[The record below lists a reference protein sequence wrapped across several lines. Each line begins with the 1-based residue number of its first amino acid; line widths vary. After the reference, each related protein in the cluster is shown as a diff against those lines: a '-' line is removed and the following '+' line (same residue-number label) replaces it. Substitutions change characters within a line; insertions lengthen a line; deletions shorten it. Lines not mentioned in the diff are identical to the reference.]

1 MRVYLASADV
11 VTPQALE
18 IMGKVKTDVL
28 GDMDLEF
35 STLSPGDSI
44 PPRATVFAMGKY
56 ARRGQERVVVCPSV
70 GQIVT
75 RADIVT
81 RLTQAFKL
89 LVTPPELPEF
99 EYTVLRTK
107 SILLENLRGIEGRE
121 VMADIETSGDV
132 EFDLPHPSR
141 IITISFTF
149 GDMNYVI
156 PEELCQDAEVYEAW
170 CRFMEHNFIMFVN
183 GKFDLKYF
191 PDSDA
196 NFAFDP
202 QLAHYALYPAA
213 GEHGLKPVT
222 KKLFGFDDWDA
233 ETKQYRGTATYT
245 EYEKFEDG
253 SWHDARKYTIGSGF
267 ERIPRD
273 ILYKYGA
280 YDVYASWLWANAMR
294 DDLRYNEEAQQV
306 FWKRMELS
314 ELFRKAE
321 MKGFTIDVEY
331 LTELRTILSAERVV
345 QCAQLDEIAGVKLNP
360 NSPAQVIA
368 WFEEQGYPLPKF
380 KVKSGKE
387 KGKMKVSSSKEAM
400 EKVLESGEYSEQCE
414 QFAKTLLEIR
424 GLTKNIGT
432 YCDGFL
438 ERAHGSQIHT
448 TFNLTGPITGRLANN
463 GAGIMTIPRDEKLR
477 RMVVPSGPGR
487 VLVKPDYGQLEMRI
501 VAALSGDERF
511 IKAFQ
516 PGMPDFFVSMIPEV
530 FPDADLTGY
539 TVAML
544 KKSQWRT
551 DIKPFSH
558 GLNYGRGY
566 RAIAKELKMD
576 EQDAYRIASN
586 YLGPEGEGLNAWQT
600 EVKRKAVEGEDI
612 VTPYGFHLQ
621 SELVTRQNRNAVEN
635 SALSFLPQSMGND
648 ICLAAALRIAPQLE
662 SYDAWIVA
670 TIHDQIIVDAPIE
683 YAKLIGELMER
694 EMLAEGTN
702 QFGDLL
708 VMEAEPEYG
717 FNWAEK
723 MDPKQW
729 DEWLTENFVS
739 QQSLDTRIQVPVG

>member
-1 MRVYLASADV
+1 MRVYLASPDV

-18 IMGKVKTDVL
+18 IMGKVKQDVL
-28 GDMDLEF
+28 GDMELEF
-35 STLSPGDSI
+35 AQVPLNADL

-75 RADIVT
+75 RADIVS

-89 LVTPPELPEF
+89 LVSPPELPEF

-107 SILLENLRGIEGRE
+107 SILLENLRTIEGRE
-121 VMADIETSGDV
+121 VMCDTEISGDV
-132 EFDLPHPSR
+132 EVDLPEPR
-141 IITISFTF
+141 RLITISFTF

-156 PEELCQDAEVYEAW
+156 PEELCQDADVYQAW
-170 CRFMEHNFIMFVN
+170 CRFQENNFIMYVN

-213 GEHGLKPVT
+213 GDHGLKPVT
-222 KKLFGFDDWDA
+222 KKLFGFEDWDA
-233 ETKQYRGTATYT
+233 ELQQYLPSATYET
-245 EYEKFEDG
+245 YEKFEDG
-253 SWHDARKYTIGSGF
+253 SWHDARSYPRRQGGGSGY

-273 ILYKYGA
+273 ILYRYAA
-280 YDVYASWLWANAMR
+280 YDVYAAWLWQAAMR
-294 DDLRYNEEAQQV
+294 DDLRYNEDAQKV

-314 ELFRKAE
+314 ELFKRAE
-321 MKGFTIDVEY
+321 AKGFTIDVDY
-331 LTELRTILSAERVV
+331 LTELQGILEAERVV
-345 QCAQLDEIAGVKLNP
+345 QCAQLDVIAGRKLNP
-360 NSPAQVIA
+360 NSPQQVIA
-368 WFEEQGYPLPKF
+368 WFEGQGYPLPKL
-380 KVKSGKE
+380 KVKSGKD
-387 KGKMKVSSSKEAM
+387 KGKMKVSSSEDAM
-400 EKVLESGEYSEQCE
+400 TKVIESGEYSQQCE
-414 QFAKTLLEIR
+414 DFATTLLEIR

-432 YCDGFL
+432 YCKGFL
-438 ERAHGSQIHT
+438 ERAHGNTIHT
-448 TFNLTGPITGRLANN
+448 VFNLTGPITGRLANR

-477 RMVVPSGPGR
+477 RMVIPSGPGR

-516 PGMPDFFVSMIPEV
+516 PGMPDFFVTMLPEV
-530 FPDADLTGY
+530 FPNVDFSEMTPAQ
-539 TVAML
+539 M
-544 KKSQWRT
+544 KKSHYRT
-551 DIKPFSH
+551 TVKPFSH

-566 RAIAKELKMD
+566 QAIAKELKMD
-576 EQDAYRIASN
+576 PQDAYRIASN

-621 SELVTRQNRNAVEN
+621 SELVTRQNRNQVEN

-648 ICLAAALRIAPQLE
+648 ICLAAALRIEPQLVP
-662 SYDAWIVA
+662 YDAWIVA

-694 EMLAEGTN
+694 EMLVEGTN

-723 MDPKQW
+723 MDPKAW
-729 DEWLTENFVS
+729 DEWLTKNFVS
-739 QQSLDTRIQVPVG
+739 SQVLTPQ

>member
-1 MRVYLASADV
+1 MRVYLSSADV

-18 IMGKVKTDVL
+18 ILGKVKNDVL
-28 GDMDLEF
+28 GDMALEF
-35 STLSPGDSI
+35 ATLTENSAL

-89 LVTPPELPEF
+89 LTDPPELPEF

-132 EFDLPHPSR
+132 EFDLPEPSR
-141 IITISFTF
+141 TITISFTF
-149 GDMNYVI
+149 GDMCYVI
-156 PEELCQDAEVYEAW
+156 PEELCQDPEVYEAW
-170 CRFMEHNFIMFVN
+170 DRFMERNFIMFVN

-213 GEHGLKPVT
+213 GEHGLKQVT
-222 KKLFGFDDWDA
+222 KKLFGFDDWDE
-233 ETKQYRGTATYT
+233 ETKKYRGTATYT

-273 ILYKYGA
+273 ILYKYAA

-294 DDLRYNEEAQQV
+294 DDLRYNEEAQKV

-314 ELFRKAE
+314 DLFMKAE
-321 MKGFTIDVEY
+321 LKGFTIDLEY
-331 LTELRTILSAERVV
+331 LTELKAILEAERITL
-345 QCAQLDEIAGVKLNP
+345 CAQLDITAGTKLNP
-360 NSPAQVIA
+360 NSPKQVIE
-368 WFEEQGYPLPKF
+368 WFEAQGHPVPKLAA
-380 KVKSGKE
+380 KSGPD
-387 KGKMKVSSSKEAM
+387 KGKRKPSSGEEAM
-400 EKVLESGEYSEQCE
+400 KIVMESGDYPEVCE
-414 QFAKTLLEIR
+414 DFAKTLLAIR
-424 GLTKNIGT
+424 GVTKNLGT
-432 YCDGFL
+432 YVNGFL
-438 ERAHGSQIHT
+438 DRAHGSQIHT
-448 TFNLTGPITGRLANN
+448 VFNLTGPITGRLANR

-477 RMVVPSGPGR
+477 RMVIPSGPGR

-511 IKAFQ
+511 IAAFQ
-516 PGMPDFFVSMIPEV
+516 PGMPDFFVTMLPDV
-530 FPDADLTGY
+530 FPDVDFSTWSPAE
-539 TVAML
+539 M
-544 KKSQWRT
+544 KKSNYRT
-551 DIKPFSH
+551 LVKPFSH

-566 RAIAKELKMD
+566 QAIAKQLKMD
-576 EQDAYRIASN
+576 PEEARRIASN

-600 EVKRKAVEGEDI
+600 EVKRKALEGEDI

-621 SELVTRQNRNAVEN
+621 SELVTKQNRNSVEN

-662 SYDAWIVA
+662 PYDAWIVA
-670 TIHDQIIVDAPIE
+670 TIHDQIIADAPIE
-683 YAKLIGELMER
+683 YAKLIGEMMER
-694 EMLAEGTN
+694 EMLQEGTN
-702 QFGDLL
+702 CFGDLL

-723 MDPKQW
+723 MDPKAW
-729 DEWLTENFVS
+729 DDWLTDNFVS
-739 QQSLDTRIQVPVG
+739 QQSIDTRIKVSVG

>member
-1 MRVYLASADV
+1 VRVYLFSADP
-11 VTPQALE
+11 VTPSCLE
-18 IMGKVKTDVL
+18 ILSSVKDSTIPDV
-28 GDMDLEF
+28 DLEF
-35 STLSPGDSI
+35 SKITNGLDL
-44 PPRATVFAMGKY
+44 PPNATVFAMGGY
-56 ARRGQERVVVCPSV
+56 TRVGNERVVPAPSV
-70 GQIVT
+70 GQVMT
-75 RADIVT
+75 KADIVT
-81 RLTQAFKL
+81 RLGTAFRL
-89 LVTPPELPEF
+89 LVSPPELPEF

-107 SILLENLRGIEGRE
+107 AILLENLRTIEGQE

-132 EFDLPHPSR
+132 DYDLPEPSR
-141 IITISFTF
+141 TITISFTF
-149 GDMNYVI
+149 GDMCYVI

-170 CRFMEHNFIMFVN
+170 SRFQENNFIMYVN

-222 KKLFGFDDWDA
+222 KKLFGFEDWD
-233 ETKQYRGTATYT
+233 EPTKKYRGTATYET
-245 EYEKFEDG
+245 YEKFEDG
-253 SWHDARKYTIGSGF
+253 SWHDARHYTIGSGF
-267 ERIPRD
+267 ERIPREL
-273 ILYKYGA
+273 LYRYA
-280 YDVYASWLWANAMR
+280 AFDVYASWLWQAAMR
-294 DDLRYNEEAQQV
+294 DDLRYNEEAQKV

-314 ELFRKAE
+314 DLFMKAE
-321 MKGFTIDVEY
+321 LKGFTIDVEY
-331 LTELRTILSAERVV
+331 LTELRIILAAERVV

-360 NSPAQVIA
+360 NSPAQVIK
-368 WFEEQGYPLPKF
+368 WYEEQGYPLPKF

-387 KGKMKVSSSKEAM
+387 KGKMKVSSSVEAM
-400 EKVLESGEYSEQCE
+400 TKVLESGEYSEQCE
-414 QFAKTLLEIR
+414 QFATVLLEIR

-438 ERAHGSQIHT
+438 DRAHGNTIHT
-448 TFNLTGPITGRLANN
+448 VFNLTGPITGRLANR

-477 RMVVPSGPGR
+477 KMVIPSGPGR

-511 IKAFQ
+511 IAAFQ

-530 FPDADLTGY
+530 FPDADLTGL
-539 TVAML
+539 TVADL

-576 EQDAYRIASN
+576 PLAAFLIASN
-586 YLGPEGEGLNAWQT
+586 YLGPDGEGLNAWQ
-600 EVKRKAVEGEDI
+600 EEIKRKAVEGEDI

-662 SYDAWIVA
+662 LYDAWIVA
-670 TIHDQIIVDAPIE
+670 TIHDQIIVDSPVE
-683 YAKLIGELMER
+683 HAKAIGQMMER

-717 FNWAEK
+717 FDWSQK
-723 MDPKQW
+723 MDPAAW
-729 DEWLTENFVS
+729 DTWLTDNFVS
-739 QQSLDTRIQVPVG
+739 A